1 MNILL
6 WAWLIWKGVWC
17 ASPEPGVAS
26 SGYVGIGYNLLTAN
40 PEGGEQSQGGADP
53 GLLLTRQV
61 LDVSDPRAVQQQ
73 HRHNCVIQRTVSM
86 FYGARTYQQKLQ
98 ADVNVGDDAAGLAN
112 FAFTLSPR
120 FTDTQNETALTRR
133 VFRDE
138 QTVCNLGNARF
149 AEELAEWLNISITD
163 NFAAAAC
170 RLPEVYS
177 RDIYMDFLDDW
188 GTHMTTEVDL
198 GTRVIQRSETS
209 MSEFVH
215 LVERTSGEDLRVGGS
230 YLGFGASLEVNFP
243 SFTARDVADLT
254 FGNYVAT
261 LRLGSQAKPEPISIK
276 IVSIDH
282 ALDARY
288 WWRLPEMTAHGL
300 CNATFDPNVTATNL
314 RRALSDY
321 AAYKMALEVTDPPLR
336 IPLSWPRGTYGLM
349 KAVSGCPTHGGV
361 TWLEGWRYEDTEDP
375 FTQNEISSPIHLAGI
390 WVTDG
395 NLRLEFCIKGTDQV
409 SEWDVDWPAGDYCI
423 LKYKT
428 CPAGFKDGFIQFND
442 QDIFTNNKAGGTLP
456 DGVYDGNTKI
466 FFCCRNDASPTVTQ
480 PLYLP
485 PSIPF
490 FLVRYSGGCPFVHNM
505 AVREETV
512 WWDEAINTVF
522 SPSPRQGGA
531 HPFDDGDSS
540 NHRLHFCYYSPNG
553 SNPDTPVG

>member
-1 MNILL
+1 MLHIKDNVMH
-6 WAWLIWKGVWC
+6 GPC
-17 ASPEPGVAS
+17 
-26 SGYVGIGYNLLTAN
+26 LT
-40 PEGGEQSQGGADP
+40 S
-53 GLLLTRQV
+53 T
-61 LDVSDPRAVQQQ
+61 
-73 HRHNCVIQRTVSM
+73 
-86 FYGARTYQQKLQ
+86 
-98 ADVNVGDDAAGLAN
+98 DDAAGLAN

-120 FTDTQNETALTRR
+120 FADTQNETALTRR

-188 GTHMTTEVDL
+188 GTHMTMEVDL

-209 MSEFVH
+209 MLEFVH

-276 IVSIDH
+276 IASIDH
-282 ALDARY
+282 ALDPRY

-349 KAVSGCPTHGGV
+349 KAVSGCPTTEESRGLRAGV
-361 TWLEGWRYEDTEDP
+361 TRTQRILSHRTKFLRPFILQIMKQKDDECHRCPSATIPNCGDVSEVGWGHVSDGEYG
-375 FTQNEISSPIHLAGI
+375 FCYSGI

-442 QDIFTNNKAGGTLP
+442 QDILQTTRREVPCLMACTTATP
-456 DGVYDGNTKI
+456 RSSSAADHSASR
-466 FFCCRNDASPTVTQ
+466 RNDASPTVTQ